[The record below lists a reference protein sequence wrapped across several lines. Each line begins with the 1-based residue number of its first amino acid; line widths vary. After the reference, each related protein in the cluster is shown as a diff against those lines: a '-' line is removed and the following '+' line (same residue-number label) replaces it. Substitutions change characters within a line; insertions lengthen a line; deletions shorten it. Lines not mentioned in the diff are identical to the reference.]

1 MRELQKEGYTRAID
15 WWSIGIVLY
24 EMLLGRLPFS
34 AQTRPDLF
42 ARILTHDP
50 LAGLTI
56 TPSTTQIPTSQLSIS
71 ESAHALLTDL
81 LRKDPRERLSSFASA
96 KSYLFF
102 ASIDWNRLSR
112 RELEPPFKPTDAHD
126 IHSVPYFERE
136 FTRLPIE
143 LTPPPSRAAS
153 SAAANHS
160 YYSMS
165 MGNVANL
172 FDSFSYYG
180 SSSSSGTGSR
190 ASLSSAC
197 LPSDRY
203 YKLFCFLFLFSINSN
218 IYSKMLEIYLTSFS
232 IDTGYFVLT
241 F

>member
-34 AQTRPDLF
+34 APTRPDLF

-50 LAGLTI
+50 LATLTI
-56 TPSTTQIPTSQLSIS
+56 TPPEIIESSSSSSLGPIMMGTVS
-71 ESAHALLTDL
+71 EPAHALLTEL
-81 LRKDPRERLSSFASA
+81 LRKDPRERLSSFESA
-96 KSYLFF
+96 RTHLFF

-112 RELEPPFKPTDAHD
+112 RELEPPFRPTDAHD
-126 IHSVPYFERE
+126 IHSVPYFESE

-143 LTPPPSRAAS
+143 LTPPLSRS
-153 SAAANHS
+153 STAAAHHHHS

-165 MGNVANL
+165 NVANL

-190 ASLSSAC
+190 ASLSSQSQTSAC
-197 LPSDRY
+197 LTSDR
-203 YKLFCFLFLFSINSN
+203 
-218 IYSKMLEIYLTSFS
+218 
-232 IDTGYFVLT
+232 
-241 F
+241 